1 MPLRIIPRFST
12 EAGRGFDSIGI
23 KRPRTQTV
31 LLIAIVALLAI
42 GFAPLVRAQPIDQK
56 QTDAKKEVER
66 LQENLEDAVEKY
78 NFACSKL
85 ESTKGEIS
93 ENEENLTVAE
103 AELTANKARLNNR
116 IRAMY
121 VSRHNQFLDVMVNSG
136 NFDQFLVGL
145 DLAKKISQKDAEL
158 VASVK
163 DAKAKLEASRAAL
176 QERKAAQEEAR
187 RDMSA
192 SKAEV
197 EGQLSSAKG
206 KLASIEDE
214 VRQAIARR
222 AAEASTTTSTRTY
235 PTSDPVTRRTR
246 PPGAPHGGVVGVA
259 YDQLG
264 KPYVWGAAG
273 PDSFDCSGLTMY
285 CYAEGAGISITH
297 SSYGQAYCGT
307 PVSVSELQPGDILG
321 FRGWGH
327 VGIYIGGDSFIHAPQ
342 SGDVVKIS
350 SLSARTN
357 FCGAVRP

>member
-1 MPLRIIPRFST
+1 M
-12 EAGRGFDSIGI
+12 
-23 KRPRTQTV
+23 
-31 LLIAIVALLAI
+31 
-42 GFAPLVRAQPIDQK
+42 AQPLDQK

-85 ESTKGEIS
+85 ESTKGEIA
-93 ENEENLTVAE
+93 ENQEKLTAAEE
-103 AELTANKARLNNR
+103 ELAANKARLNNR

-121 VSRHNQFLDVMVNSG
+121 VSRHNQFLDVMVNAG

-145 DLAKKISQKDAEL
+145 DLAKKVSKKDAEL

-163 DAKAKLEASRAAL
+163 DAKGRLEASKVAL

-187 RDMSA
+187 REMA
-192 SKAEV
+192 TSKSDV
-197 EGQLSSAKG
+197 ESQLSGAKG
-206 KLASIEDE
+206 KLANIEDE

-222 AAEASTTTSTRTY
+222 AAEASSTTSNRTY
-235 PTSDPVTRRTR
+235 PASDPVTRRTR

-273 PDSFDCSGLTMY
+273 PDCFDCSGLTMY
-285 CYAEGAGISITH
+285 CYSVGAGIEITH

-327 VGIYIGGDSFIHAPQ
+327 VGIYIGGDEFIHAPQ